1 MDPSLQTSLLFLSI
15 EAISSDN
22 ASASLDGD
30 WEPTLEADL
39 DDAIFPF
46 PLPELK
52 AVSALL

>member
-1 MDPSLQTSLLFLSI
+1 MDPLPQTSLLFLSR
-15 EAISSDN
+15 EAISLDN

-39 DDAIFPF
+39 DDAILPF